1 MESGEL
7 LWLCCEWSWQA
18 QTEDPELLADR
29 AFLLDAVVTNPDVL
43 VAGLHAWPGNRWRGF
58 G

>member
-1 MESGEL
+1 MLMCVAHHAE
-7 LWLCCEWSWQA
+7 A
-18 QTEDPELLADR
+18 VDYADPELLADR